1 MKSDEARRIVLET
14 LEVYVDLQMKAI
26 QELKEKTSQGTGKS
40 LQRGRRRRS
49 LVDMSY
55 RILTDQGTPLHVSDL
70 VDALRKRFGRITDR
84 DAVSSALARKARRG
98 VLFEQTAPATFAAIC
113 QKEDDP

>member
-49 LVDMSY
+49 LVD
-55 RILTDQGTPLHVSDL
+55 IPLCLQWLDTPHLL
-70 VDALRKRFGRITDR
+70 N
-84 DAVSSALARKARRG
+84 
-98 VLFEQTAPATFAAIC
+98 
-113 QKEDDP
+113 